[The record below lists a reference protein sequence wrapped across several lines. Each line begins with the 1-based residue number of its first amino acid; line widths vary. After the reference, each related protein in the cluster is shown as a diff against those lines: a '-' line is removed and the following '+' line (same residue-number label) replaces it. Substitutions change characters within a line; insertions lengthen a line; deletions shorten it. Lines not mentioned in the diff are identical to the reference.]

1 MRSSIGLIHK
11 DPRSEFGVSFPDFP
25 GCISAGATLD
35 EARTNAEEAL
45 AFHVEGMAEDG
56 DAVPEPSSLEQI
68 MADPENRDAVAVLI
82 PLREQAARTVR
93 VNITLPEATLA
104 EIDRYAEAHGFTR
117 SGFLAQAAKRAIEH
131 ASRVATRTALHSIPA
146 LAA

>member
-1 MRSSIGLIHK
+1 MRTYIALIHK
-11 DPRSEFGVSFPDFP
+11 DPHSAFGVSFPDFP
-25 GCISAGATLD
+25 GCISVGASLD
-35 EARTNAEEAL
+35 QARANAEEAL

-56 DAVPEPSSLEQI
+56 EAIPEPSSLEDI
-68 MADPENRDAVAVLI
+68 MAEPDNRDGVAVLI

-117 SGFLAQAAKRAIEH
+117 SGFLAQAAKRAMER
-131 ASRVATRTALHSIPA
+131 A
-146 LAA
+146 